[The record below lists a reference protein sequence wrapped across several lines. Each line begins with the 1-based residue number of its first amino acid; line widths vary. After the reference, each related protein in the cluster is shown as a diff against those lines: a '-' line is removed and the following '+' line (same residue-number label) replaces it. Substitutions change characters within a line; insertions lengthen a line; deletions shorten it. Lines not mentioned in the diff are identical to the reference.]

1 MLQLFE
7 NAFRLPDKIAVI
19 DSQGSYTYG
28 DLLRKS
34 AAVASYLLNGKT
46 DLHQAPVA
54 FMVSPGFEFVSVQ
67 WGIWQAGGIAVPLCI
82 TYPFPSL
89 RYVVED
95 TGAQTIVYGPEHA
108 EILVP
113 FETTERIRMVEIS
126 EVPQA
131 ADVKL
136 PEIGLDRGALILYTS
151 GTTSLPKGVL
161 TTHANIRSQ
170 ISTLVQAWE
179 WTERDHTLCLLPLH
193 HVHGIINVVSCAL
206 WSGATVQFLHP
217 FDAARVFDVFL
228 EGKVNV
234 FMAVPT
240 IYFKLISHVET
251 LDDTGKKSVSDCLD
265 KFRLMVSGSAALPV
279 SVMEKW
285 QAISG
290 HYLLERYGMT
300 EIGMAISNPLH
311 GQRRAGYIGMPLPGV
326 DVRICDENDQ
336 ETQDQPGEIQVK
348 GPSVFKEYW
357 GKPEATSKSFTRDGW
372 FKTGDIAV
380 VEEGYFRILG
390 RDSVDI
396 IKSGGYKISALEIE
410 EILRTHPEVK
420 DCAVVGVPDEEWGEL
435 VAAAVIAGPGL
446 DLKALNVWM
455 REKMP
460 AYKTPR
466 QYRILSELP
475 RNAMGKVTK
484 NELKNLFQK

>member
-7 NAFRLPDKIAVI
+7 SALRLPEKIAVI
-19 DSQGSYTYG
+19 DSLGSHTYG
-28 DLLRKS
+28 ELLRES
-34 AAVASYLLNGKT
+34 AAVAAYLLDGKK
-46 DLHQAPVA
+46 DLNEAPVA
-54 FMVSPGFEFVSVQ
+54 FMVSPGFDYVAVQ
-67 WGIWQAGGIAVPLCI
+67 WGIWRAGGIAVPLCI
-82 TYPFPSL
+82 SYPFPSL
-89 RYVVED
+89 QYVVED
-95 TGAQTIVYGPEHA
+95 TDAKSIVYGPEYA
-108 EILVP
+108 EILAP
-113 FETTERIRMVEIS
+113 FRANEGLRMMEIS
-126 EVPQA
+126 EIPRS
-131 ADVKL
+131 ADTHL
-136 PEIGLDRGALILYTS
+136 PEIGLDRAAMILYTS

-161 TTHANIRSQ
+161 TTHSNIQSQ

-179 WTERDHTLCLLPLH
+179 WNETDHTLCLLPLH

-217 FDAARVFDVFL
+217 FDAGLVFQVFL

-240 IYFKLISHVET
+240 IYFKLISHYES
-251 LDDTGKKSVSDCLD
+251 LDDGQKKFLSDCLA

-285 QAISG
+285 QGISG

-300 EIGMAISNPLH
+300 EIGMAISNPLY
-311 GQRRAGYIGMPLPGV
+311 GQRKAGYIGMPLPGV
-326 DVRICDENDQ
+326 HVRICDEHDKVTA
-336 ETQDQPGEIQVK
+336 EQPGEIQIR
-348 GPSVFKEYW
+348 GTSVFKEYW
-357 GKPEATSKSFTRDGW
+357 GKPEATRKSFTADGW

-380 VEEGYFRILG
+380 VEEGYYRILG
-390 RDSVDI
+390 RDSIDI

-410 EILRTHPEVK
+410 EILRTHPEIK
-420 DCAVVGVPDEEWGEL
+420 DCAVVGLPDEEWGEL
-435 VAAAVIAGPGL
+435 VAAAVIADSYL
-446 DLKALNVWM
+446 DVKALNAWM

-466 QYRILSELP
+466 QYKILSELP